1 MNEMNEMNDN
11 KILGT
16 CELGTCELC
25 KTTSVKLELILD
37 KMICYECSPGFIEA
51 IGNIKNVLIERET
64 QKTKDKPI
72 PIRGKVPK
80 QSLSSDSLFAF
91 LGIRKA

>member
-1 MNEMNEMNDN
+1 MFIFSFSFFSYSLVNKKTQEMNEMNEMNDN

-64 QKTKDKPI
+64 IEKEEFNK
-72 PIRGKVPK
+72 
-80 QSLSSDSLFAF
+80 LLA
-91 LGIRKA
+91 